1 MCKKNK
7 NNKIDNELSFIL
19 LICITW
25 LLMMVWV
32 KKWVDNH
39 FDKILNNNDV
49 YVEKIN
55 HVCEIWMTIYECENK
70 MKENK

>member
-7 NNKIDNELSFIL
+7 NNKIDNELALIWL
-19 LICITW
+19 LSIAW

-39 FDKILNNNDV
+39 FDKILNNNNV

-70 MKENK
+70 MMENK